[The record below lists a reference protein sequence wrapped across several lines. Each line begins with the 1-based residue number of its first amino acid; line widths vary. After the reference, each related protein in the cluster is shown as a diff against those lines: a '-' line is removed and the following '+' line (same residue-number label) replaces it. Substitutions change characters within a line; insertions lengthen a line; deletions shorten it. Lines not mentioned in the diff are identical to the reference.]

1 MKIRAFDG
9 ETRDALYVAYFP
21 EAYERKALGL
31 IRMLDIGD
39 RVDAQAKRSR
49 MQAEFAHAARVSM
62 LGELTASI
70 AHEVNQPLGAILT
83 SGETAIRWLD
93 RPKPALGELRALA
106 ARTVSDA
113 RRAATLFGES
123 VPWPQTESQSWLRSH

>member
-21 EAYERKALGL
+21 ETYEREALGL
-31 IRMLDIGD
+31 ICMLDIGD

-93 RPKPALGELRALA
+93 RPKPDLGELRALA

-113 RRAATLFGES
+113 RRAATLFGGS